1 MTRRIPVIVVAVALL
16 LTVAFWFLLYKPR
29 DAEQA
34 RYNDE
39 AAQLESQAT
48 QLQAQITSLLEV
60 RDNAEDYRSQL
71 VRLAEYIPEGPAQPE
86 ALREL
91 QRIADQSGV
100 EIIEMTYADPE
111 IVPDA
116 PETGDPG
123 TTLAAIPTQMV
134 VEGGYF
140 QVVDLLR
147 RVEVDMN
154 RAIKI
159 ETVSMDEAEE
169 EFPQIAVTWTGQ
181 VFALLDTE
189 DALGADGQVVTPE
202 QPTEAA
208 TESATEAPA
217 DDGATEGTAPDGTAP
232 DGTAPDG
239 TAPTAGDGEA
249 GTS

>member
-29 DAEQA
+29 DDEQA
-34 RYNDE
+34 RYVDE
-39 AAQLESQAT
+39 AAQLRSQAT

-60 RDNAEDYRSQL
+60 RDNAEDHRSRL

-111 IVPDA
+111 LVPEA

-147 RVEVDMN
+147 RIEVDMN
-154 RAIKI
+154 RAVKI
-159 ETVSMDEAEE
+159 DTVNMAEAEE
-169 EFPQIAVTWTGQ
+169 EFPQITVTWTGHI
-181 VFALLDTE
+181 FALLEVEDTV
-189 DALGADGQVVTPE
+189 GADGQVVTP
-202 QPTEAA
+202 QPTESA
-208 TESATEAPA
+208 TATPTEAPA
-217 DDGATEGTAPDGTAP
+217 DAAATEGAAPDGTAP
-232 DGTAPDG
+232 AS
-239 TAPTAGDGEA
+239 GDTQA